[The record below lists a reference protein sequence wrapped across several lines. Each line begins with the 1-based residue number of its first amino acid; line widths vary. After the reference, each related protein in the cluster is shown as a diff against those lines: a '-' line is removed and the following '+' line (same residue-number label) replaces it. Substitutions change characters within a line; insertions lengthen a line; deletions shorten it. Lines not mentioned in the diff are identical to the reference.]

1 MSAAFF
7 PDDAGLYCRFVGR
20 GRMLVKVGTAA
31 VLCAAFMVAA
41 AMPASAQN
49 GGGVTRANGTYVPA
63 RSGRVPRPGPVAQQ
77 DTGASIFDPPPNTLG
92 QPMTETM
99 SKPFNR
105 TVGAPL
111 GR

>member
-20 GRMLVKVGTAA
+20 GRMLVKLGTAA
-31 VLCAAFMVAA
+31 ALCAAFMVAM

-49 GGGVTRANGTYVPA
+49 GVTRANGSYVPSRSA
-63 RSGRVPRPGPVAQQ
+63 RAPRPGPVSQQ
-77 DTGASIFDPPPNTLG
+77 DTGTSTFDPPPNPLG
-92 QPMTETM
+92 QPMAETM

-105 TVGAPL
+105 TVGAPF